1 VFERFNAVNRDNRNV
16 MLVTVDQFGVAFNV
30 DFIKRIFVHMPRC
43 RDDLFSFVAEMT
55 TRTAVDYN
63 TEFSWHLITAKTRT
77 PKRLS
82 NQDNRVNNNQAIFE
96 EAFMSET
103 NLDQAAAVALLNDIL
118 ETELAGVVRY
128 THYALMVFGHS
139 RIPIVSWLR
148 SEATTCLAHANE
160 AGELVTHFGEHP
172 SLKIGSLLETH
183 KHGINDIL
191 LESLDAEKK
200 GLELYQRLLDLVR
213 DRSVLLE
220 EYARKMIA
228 EEETHL
234 GEVNKML
241 RKPGEI
247 TQFPTD

>member
-1 VFERFNAVNRDNRNV
+1 
-16 MLVTVDQFGVAFNV
+16 
-30 DFIKRIFVHMPRC
+30 MP
-43 RDDLFSFVAEMT
+43 EQ
-55 TRTAVDYN
+55 
-63 TEFSWHLITAKTRT
+63 E
-77 PKRLS
+77 
-82 NQDNRVNNNQAIFE
+82 
-96 EAFMSET
+96 
-103 NLDQAAAVALLNDIL
+103 LDKAAAVALLNEIL

-128 THYALMVFGHS
+128 THYALMVFGYS

-148 SEATTCLAHANE
+148 AEASTSLTHANE

-172 SLKIGSLLETH
+172 SLKIGALLETH

-191 LESLDAEKK
+191 LEALEAEKA
-200 GLELYQRLLDLVR
+200 GLTLYKKLLDLVR

-228 EEETHL
+228 EEEQHL

-247 TQFPTD
+247 TQFAAG

>member
-1 VFERFNAVNRDNRNV
+1 MA
-16 MLVTVDQFGVAFNV
+16 DQNF
-30 DFIKRIFVHMPRC
+30 
-43 RDDLFSFVAEMT
+43 
-55 TRTAVDYN
+55 
-63 TEFSWHLITAKTRT
+63 
-77 PKRLS
+77 
-82 NQDNRVNNNQAIFE
+82 
-96 EAFMSET
+96 
-103 NLDQAAAVALLNDIL
+103 DQTAAVALLNEIL

-148 SEATTCLAHANE
+148 SEASTCLTHANA

-191 LESLDAEKK
+191 LEAVEAEKK
-200 GLELYQRLLDLVR
+200 GLGLYRRLLELVR

-220 EYARKMIA
+220 EYARNMIA

-247 TQFPTD
+247 TQFPTE

>member
-1 VFERFNAVNRDNRNV
+1 MPEQDFDKKAV
-16 MLVTVDQFGVAFNV
+16 
-30 DFIKRIFVHMPRC
+30 
-43 RDDLFSFVAEMT
+43 
-55 TRTAVDYN
+55 
-63 TEFSWHLITAKTRT
+63 
-77 PKRLS
+77 
-82 NQDNRVNNNQAIFE
+82 
-96 EAFMSET
+96 
-103 NLDQAAAVALLNDIL
+103 VALLNEIL

-128 THYALMVFGHS
+128 THYSLMIFGHN

-148 SEATTCLAHANE
+148 NEATTCLTHANE

-191 LESLDAEKK
+191 VESLTAEKV
-200 GLELYQRLLDLVR
+200 GLALYKQLLDMVV

-220 EYARKMIA
+220 EYARRMIA
-228 EEETHL
+228 EEELHI

-247 TQFPTD
+247 EQFVA